1 MKNSRTS
8 RLDDRTI
15 RQMTW
20 QINWQDDRPSGQD
33 DMTNWQDNR
42 MSRQLRRHRKLRHQ
56 NIFDSDTAP

>member
-1 MKNSRTS
+1 
-8 RLDDRTI
+8 
-15 RQMTW
+15 MT
-20 QINWQDDRPSGQD
+20 NWQDDRPSGQDD